1 MSNSDMRARLTV
13 TADFASVVT
22 EARRG
27 GDSQR
32 EFRREVESTGSAVNQ
47 SARAQQTSLES
58 MAAAA
63 ARAALRQDDL
73 IAAEKRAI
81 EVRRQAQAQER
92 GGFSAPTR
100 SIDGAIASVFDAGEF
115 RSAETAADSLRQ
127 TVSGLGDVV
136 SDAVEDMMH
145 ATVEA
150 RIYGDALDEIRRHL
164 SPLYAESKRY
174 EEAVDAIARAERVAA
189 ISAQEAAAARERSAR
204 AMAPVIP
211 SQTATPANGGDVYA
225 ARMREQAEQAARAY
239 RVLEESLN
247 PVTRAQ
253 RELAQSQ
260 AVVTRALAQGQIT
273 QTAAA
278 QAMQQLEDRYQG
290 FVRAH
295 SPAAQSAMAME
306 RAIEAEAEAF
316 RQLTLSLDPAI
327 RAQAELQRAQ
337 ELTTRAVRHGLTT
350 QEEANR
356 IMGLF
361 EARQRQVG
369 SSGFSMGMGIQNA
382 SYQIADFAVQVQ
394 AGQAASLALAQ
405 QLPQLLGGFGAIG
418 AVLGA
423 VVAVG
428 APLAKMW
435 LSSGDAAGTLDDRLK
450 RLETSIS
457 SVSNHLKILRDE
469 NLSQTFG
476 NMTGDV
482 RELTGVLLEL
492 DRAAELKSL
501 RQTLDKLLRE
511 KIDPGIGQQM
521 LEVLSA
527 SRSAPARDL
536 DQMTRDNYAKL
547 TGGRGPG
554 YDEFVDRRAEIDA
567 LAKAGQVEQVIERV
581 ERLMSDFAAGGPVT
595 ELNDELLT
603 VLTTL
608 GDMATN
614 VARVEAHFN
623 GTAEAAKVWSGIVEA
638 AQSAWKNAVE
648 RAKELRAE
656 GEERNRVAQNELAL
670 AEVIFRHGEDSKQ
683 AEAERSRIARENYE
697 LELERAGIFED
708 QREQLMAAYDETERI
723 NRSSE
728 AWADRMADVRSE
740 IGGILASL
748 ASLGGS
754 VVDRAARA
762 AELQALNA
770 GDTVAAAAAR
780 GAAVRREAEQR
791 ARLMSA
797 SGPFSQV
804 AARVQNWWEEA
815 GVDQDA
821 ELQAARAAARER
833 EREAN
838 RKARGGRGSAPRS
851 SASAG
856 ASIMEELARLV
867 PSYENDV
874 AAADAWR
881 EKALEGLNK
890 TRDGYAKFAD
900 DVERIYQERLQ
911 KAYEEDLKRRD
922 DWASGVERGLLQVE
936 DDLGT
941 WADTAENLVTGW
953 AKKGEEAFVRFGSTG
968 KASIGDMV
976 DFMLEQFLR
985 LAYQQN
991 IAPGM
996 NMLMNSAVS
1005 WIGSFL
1011 PGGAGA
1017 SAPISTNHSGSPGV
1031 MRSYALPGFGDRMRQ
1046 DEKLAM
1052 IRNGE
1057 EIMTSRALENAGAL
1071 ISNLSA
1077 IASQSGSPAV
1087 VPVQSPPMQV
1097 IVNDYSGA
1105 GIEAEQGTDSR
1116 GNPTLTMTVGRQ
1128 MAGAIAQPGNPAGKA
1143 FENRYGVRQKGIAR

>member
-32 EFRREVESTGSAVNQ
+32 EFRREVESTGSAVNL
-47 SARAQQTSLES
+47 SAQVQQTSLEN

-92 GGFSAPTR
+92 GGFSSPRLSLDA
-100 SIDGAIASVFDAGEF
+100 AIASVFDAGEF
-115 RSAETAADSLRQ
+115 RAAETAADNLRQ
-127 TVSGLGDVV
+127 TVGGLGDVV

-150 RIYGDALDEIRRHL
+150 RIYGDALDQIRTVL
-164 SPLYAESKRY
+164 NPLHADARKYEDTLRAIGEAEKLN
-174 EEAVDAIARAERVAA
+174 A
-189 ISAQEAAAARERSAR
+189 ISAGEAAAARERAAR
-204 AMAPVIP
+204 AAG
-211 SQTATPANGGDVYA
+211 PAAQPAVQVYEDF
-225 ARMREQAEQAARAY
+225 RREQAEQAARAY

-278 QAMQQLEDRYQG
+278 QAMQQLEDRYQS

-369 SSGFSMGMGIQNA
+369 SSGFSMGMGIQNV

-418 AVLGA
+418 AVMGA

-428 APLAKMW
+428 APLIKM
-435 LSSGDAAGTLDDRLK
+435 LFSSADAAKAADQRMQQLEAAALRL
-450 RLETSIS
+450 RNSMELLRNQDLEHKFGSLTDSMREAAEA
-457 SVSNHLKILRDE
+457 LR
-469 NLSQTFG
+469 
-476 NMTGDV
+476 
-482 RELTGVLLEL
+482 EL
-492 DRAAELKSL
+492 DRAAQL
-501 RQTLDKLLRE
+501 QTLRTNLDELL
-511 KIDPGIGQQM
+511 KQSDPGFLSRFGAGLLNPGISVNQTSRQEM
-521 LEVLSA
+521 LDRLNERTFSQYGSA
-527 SRSAPARDL
+527 IDFEEFSSRR
-536 DQMTRDNYAKL
+536 
-547 TGGRGPG
+547 GRI
-554 YDEFVDRRAEIDA
+554 DE
-567 LAKAGQVEQVIERV
+567 LLGMGNAKAAIEEV
-581 ERLMSDFAAGGPVT
+581 NSLILALTDNGSLPAA
-595 ELNDELLT
+595 NDELRDL
-603 VLTTL
+603 LDRL
-608 GDMATN
+608 REIGQ
-614 VARVEAHFN
+614 EAGEIEAQFN
-623 GTAEAAKVWSGIVEA
+623 GTAEAAKVWSGIVES
-638 AQSAWKNAVE
+638 AQSAWKRAVE

-697 LELERAGIFED
+697 LELERAGLFED

-797 SGPFSQV
+797 GGPFGQV

-881 EKALEGLNK
+881 EKALEGLKK

-1017 SAPISTNHSGSPGV
+1017 SAPISTNHAGSPGV

-1087 VPVQSPPMQV
+1087 VPVQAPPMQV

-1128 MAGAIAQPGNPAGKA
+1128 VAGAIGQPGNPAGKA
-1143 FENRYGVRQKGIAR
+1143 IESRYGVRQKGIPR